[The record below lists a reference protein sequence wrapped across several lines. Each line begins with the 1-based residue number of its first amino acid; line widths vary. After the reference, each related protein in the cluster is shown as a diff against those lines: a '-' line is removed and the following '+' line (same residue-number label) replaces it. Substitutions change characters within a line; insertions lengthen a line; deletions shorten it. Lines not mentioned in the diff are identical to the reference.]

1 MRYKIYLIFLSLSVL
16 VYEPALAQDMR
27 YRVEILVLTH
37 LSHDEEPQELLR
49 LEDYSAALDFL
60 SPPDESEEGELD
72 AVGEPAQITGESAG
86 VASLPEEA
94 AEDQEV
100 AADVNEPIHIEEMGE
115 AMQEAWRRLR
125 LSGPFRPEQYLSWE
139 QGDQEPFPT
148 LRVHDLD
155 VVLTEDP
162 WAEARAELAEQQG
175 ETAESVVFA
184 DPAGLATLEE
194 APEPKLPDPVQ
205 YFRLDGTVS
214 LTRSRFLHLALDL
227 QLREAVWDL
236 EPGAAPVSAIL
247 DSDNKGTEPPP
258 PASFRVHSL
267 KQRRQVKTGR
277 MEYFDGPVLG
287 VLAFITPVEI
297 NKEDRE

>member
-1 MRYKIYLIFLSLSVL
+1 MRYKNYLILLILSVL
-16 VYEPALAQDMR
+16 VFEPALAQDMR
-27 YRVEILVLTH
+27 YRVEVLVLTH
-37 LSHDEEPQELLR
+37 LSHDEDPQELLR

-60 SPPDESEEGELD
+60 SPPEEPGDEELQDPAGEEPR
-72 AVGEPAQITGESAG
+72 ATGESAG
-86 VASLPEEA
+86 VASLPGEA
-94 AEDQEV
+94 SENLEMATDT
-100 AADVNEPIHIEEMGE
+100 NEIIHIEEMGE

-125 LSGPFRPEQYLSWE
+125 LSGPFRPQQYLSWE
-139 QGDQEPFPT
+139 QGDQQPFPT

-162 WAEARAELAEQQG
+162 WAEARAEQQG
-175 ETAESVVFA
+175 GTAESVVFA

-194 APEPKLPDPVQ
+194 APELELPDPVQ

-227 QLREAVWDL
+227 QLREAVWDP
-236 EPGAAPVSAIL
+236 EPVTPSGSAIP
-247 DSDNKGTEPPP
+247 DNENLEMEPPP
-258 PASFRVHSL
+258 PSSFRVHSL
-267 KQRRQVKTGR
+267 KQSRQVKSGR

-297 NKEDRE
+297 NKEDVE